1 MKRGGDHVMFMG
13 LNVPLEQGGE
23 VQVTLTFEQAGDIV
37 LTIPVD
43 NERKAGHGMM
53 NHGAMKKNVTN

>member
-1 MKRGGDHVMFMG
+1 
-13 LNVPLEQGGE
+13 

-43 NERKAGHGMM
+43 NERKAGLGMM